1 MHRDVVIVGGAAMGS
16 ATAYYLKKMD
26 PAMSVVVFESDS
38 SYARSSTVLSDGN
51 VRIQF
56 NLEENIRISQY
67 ALDVLDTFADDMETP
82 GYRPEV
88 SARHQGNLF
97 LADSAHEADALAGMD
112 LQQSLGCE
120 VGWLA
125 ASEVSARWPIFEGPG
140 YVGGTFGPLDG
151 SIDPN
156 AVLRGYR
163 QQAQAM
169 GVEYVDDEVVEL
181 IREDD
186 AIAGVLLASGEAVRA
201 PTVVN
206 CAGAWSPALL
216 AGIGVEIPVEPVMR
230 SVFIV
235 DSDLEWDGDIPSVFV
250 PSGLYVLPENDGT
263 FLIAWSQPDDPVGF
277 DFTVRRSK
285 FYDLIWPELVQHFP
299 AFDRL
304 EVTGSWAGLYA
315 VNTLDGNA
323 ILGEWPTVRG
333 LHICTGFSGHGFQQC
348 HAVGRYLAELILESD
363 HKLDLS
369 RLGPQRIIDGTPLH
383 EHAGR
388 LI

>member
-1 MHRDVVIVGGAAMGS
+1 MGS

-26 PAMSVVVFESDS
+26 PALSVVVFESDPT
-38 SYARSSTVLSDGN
+38 YARSSTVLSDGN

-67 ALDVLDTFADDMETP
+67 AMEALGTFADDMETP

-88 SARHQGNLF
+88 SARQQGNLS
-97 LADSAHEADALAGMD
+97 LADTIHHADAVAGME

-125 ASEVSARWPIFEGPG
+125 ASEISRRWPIFKGPG
-140 YVGGTFGPLDG
+140 YVGGTFGPRDG

-163 QQAQAM
+163 QQAIAI
-169 GVEYVDDEVVEL
+169 GVEFVEDEVVEL

-186 AIAGVLLASGEAVRA
+186 RIAGVLLGSGDRVGA
-201 PTVVN
+201 PIVVN

-216 AGIGVEIPVEPVMR
+216 AAIGVEIPVEPVMR
-230 SVFIV
+230 NVFIV

-263 FLIAWSQPDDPVGF
+263 FLIAWSQPDDPIGF

-285 FYDLIWPELVQHFP
+285 FYDLIWPELVEHFP

-323 ILGEWPTVRG
+323 ILGEWPLVRG

-348 HAVGRYLAELILESD
+348 HAVGRYLAELILETD
-363 HKLDLS
+363 HALDLS

>member
-1 MHRDVVIVGGAAMGS
+1 MQRDVVIVGGAAMGS
-16 ATAYYLKKMD
+16 ATAYYLKRMD
-26 PAMSVVVFESDS
+26 PAVSVVVFEIDPT
-38 SYARSSTVLSDGN
+38 YARSSTVLSDGN

-67 ALDVLDTFADDMETP
+67 ALEVLGTFADDMATP
-82 GYRPEV
+82 DYRPEV

-97 LADSAHEADALAGMD
+97 LADSAHQADAMVGME
-112 LQQSLGCE
+112 LQQTLGCE
-120 VGWLA
+120 VGWLE
-125 ASEVSARWPIFEGPG
+125 ASEVSARWPIFDGPS

-163 QQAQAM
+163 QQALAM
-169 GVEYVDDEVVEL
+169 GVEFIEGEVGEL

-186 AIAGVLLASGEAVRA
+186 KISGVLLASGERVEA
-201 PTVVN
+201 PIVVN

-216 AGIGVEIPVEPVMR
+216 AAIGVEIPVEPVMR
-230 SVFIV
+230 NVFIV
-235 DSDLEWDGDIPSVFV
+235 DSDLPGDDLPSVFL
-250 PSGLYVLPENDGT
+250 PSGLYVLPEKDGT
-263 FLIAWSQPDDPVGF
+263 FLIAWSQPDDPIGF

-285 FYDLIWPELVQHFP
+285 FYDLIWPELVERFP

-304 EVTGSWAGLYA
+304 EVTGGWAGLYA

-363 HKLDLS
+363 HALDLS
-369 RLGPQRIIDGTPLH
+369 RLGPQRIIDGTPLY